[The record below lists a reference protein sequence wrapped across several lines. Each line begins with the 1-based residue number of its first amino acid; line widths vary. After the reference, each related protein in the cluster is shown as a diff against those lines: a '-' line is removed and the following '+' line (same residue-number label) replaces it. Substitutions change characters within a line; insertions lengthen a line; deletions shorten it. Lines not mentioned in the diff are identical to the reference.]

1 MAEIS
6 AHADTLPADS
16 SSSSGLPAA
25 VLPVVDRTISAAPL
39 SAEVPPRDAAAPS
52 RSPSR
57 GPEDGGSR
65 PASRPTSRTAS
76 RSRGMKRRRRSPRHE
91 RGGRADKQER
101 NFSGG
106 GRVQRRSG
114 RTRTGRGPDG
124 TATALEAQISSV
136 TAAGTAETGLV
147 SGPLLRVNKTIFSY
161 GNYDQYYSQRHDR
174 YARIDA
180 RVEALLQH
188 RGTDFFSGKAV
199 LDMGCNSGFITLLV
213 AALGASHSEG
223 VDIDLTLISKALR
236 RLRRIKKDGCTTLPE
251 LQGLPAQAPSS
262 GSSACSLSGASGA
275 GQKAADAQQFP
286 ISCVHSRGVIPYHA
300 KPLQPGAL
308 ASAVVAAD
316 AVGHREGQGAS
327 PGFPHNIEFRSENVL
342 VSEVEERR
350 GLPYDVVLCLKLTK
364 WVHLHWGDDG
374 LKLLLHKCYRLLREG
389 GLLVLEAQEW
399 SSYFSSN
406 KHLTPHTRQ
415 NRSQLELQPSDFPDY
430 LVREV
435 GFEKH
440 GSVMSANLKRPL
452 LLFKKVL
459 QPKEPALVMPP
470 PPPRG
475 QGQRLPLAATM
486 VATAGW

>member
-1 MAEIS
+1 MAEIT
-6 AHADTLPADS
+6 HADTLPADS
-16 SSSSGLPAA
+16 SSSSGLPA
-25 VLPVVDRTISAAPL
+25 VLPGADHTISAAPL
-39 SAEVPPRDAAAPS
+39 STEVLPRATAAPS

-76 RSRGMKRRRRSPRHE
+76 RSRGVKRRRRSPRHE
-91 RGGRADKQER
+91 RGGRTDKQESHA
-101 NFSGG
+101 SGG
-106 GRVQRRSG
+106 GRGVQRRSG

-124 TATALEAQISSV
+124 PAPALEAQISSV
-136 TAAGTAETGLV
+136 AAAGTAEMSLV

-180 RVEALLQH
+180 RVEALLRH
-188 RGTDFFSGKAV
+188 RGTEFFSGKAV

-251 LQGLPAQAPSS
+251 LQGLPAKVPNS
-262 GSSACSLSGASGA
+262 GGSAGVLSGASGA
-275 GQKAADAQQFP
+275 GQKAADVQQFP

-300 KPLQPGAL
+300 KPLQAGAL
-308 ASAVVAAD
+308 ASTLAATD
-316 AVGHREGQGAS
+316 AVRYREEQGAS

-415 NRSQLELQPSDFPDY
+415 TRSQLKLQPSDFPDY

-459 QPKEPALVMPP
+459 SPKELAPVMPP

-475 QGQRLPLAATM
+475 
-486 VATAGW
+486 